1 MNTTSLYEQDFHK
14 WLEVTLKQL
23 RERDTENLDWDNLIE
38 EIEGL
43 GNEQRHKVDSYLF
56 QLLVHLLLLQYW
68 DSGRERCAEGWQDEI
83 DNFRFELEQLFE
95 QSKTLYN
102 YFLERIDYAY
112 TKARRKAIRKSKLP
126 STTFPEQCPYT
137 PQQLLDEEFF
147 PNGDR

>member
-56 QLLVHLLLLQYW
+56 QLVVHLLLLQYW
-68 DSGRERCAEGWQDEI
+68 DSERERCAEGWQDEI

-95 QSKTLYN
+95 QSKTLYK
-102 YFLERIDYAY
+102 YFLEKIDYAY
-112 TKARRKAIRKSKLP
+112 TKARRKAIRNSKLP

>member
-56 QLLVHLLLLQYW
+56 QLVVHLLLLQYW
-68 DSGRERCAEGWQDEI
+68 DSERERCPEGWQDEI
-83 DNFRFELEQLFE
+83 DNFRFELEQSFE
-95 QSKTLYN
+95 QSKTLYK

-112 TKARRKAIRKSKLP
+112 TKACRKAIRNSKLP

>member
-68 DSGRERCAEGWQDEI
+68 DSERERCPEGWQDEI

-95 QSKTLYN
+95 QSKTLYK

-112 TKARRKAIRKSKLP
+112 TKARRKAIRNSKLP

>member
-68 DSGRERCAEGWQDEI
+68 DSERERCAEGWQDEI

-95 QSKTLYN
+95 QSKTLYK

-112 TKARRKAIRKSKLP
+112 TKARRKAIRNSKLT

>member
-56 QLLVHLLLLQYW
+56 QLLVHLLLLRYW
-68 DSGRERCAEGWQDEI
+68 DSERERCPEGWQDEI

-95 QSKTLYN
+95 QSKTLYK

-112 TKARRKAIRKSKLP
+112 TKARRKAIRNSKLP

>member
-56 QLLVHLLLLQYW
+56 QLVVHLLLLQYW
-68 DSGRERCAEGWQDEI
+68 DSERERCAEGWQDEI

-95 QSKTLYN
+95 QSKTLYK

-112 TKARRKAIRKSKLP
+112 TKARRKAIRNSKLP

>member
-68 DSGRERCAEGWQDEI
+68 DSERERCAEGWQDEI

-95 QSKTLYN
+95 QSKTLYK
-102 YFLERIDYAY
+102 YFLEKIDYAY
-112 TKARRKAIRKSKLP
+112 TKARRKAIRNSKLP

>member
-68 DSGRERCAEGWQDEI
+68 DSERERCAEGWQDEI

-95 QSKTLYN
+95 QSKTLYK

-112 TKARRKAIRKSKLP
+112 TKARRKAIRNSKLP

>member
-1 MNTTSLYEQDFHK
+1 M
-14 WLEVTLKQL
+14 
-23 RERDTENLDWDNLIE
+23 
-38 EIEGL
+38 
-43 GNEQRHKVDSYLF
+43 
-56 QLLVHLLLLQYW
+56 LLLQYW
-68 DSGRERCAEGWQDEI
+68 DSERERCAEGWQDEI

-95 QSKTLYN
+95 QSKTLYK

-112 TKARRKAIRKSKLP
+112 TKARRKAIRNSKLP

>member
-68 DSGRERCAEGWQDEI
+68 DSERERCAEGWQDEI

-95 QSKTLYN
+95 QSKTLY
-102 YFLERIDYAY
+102 
-112 TKARRKAIRKSKLP
+112 K
-126 STTFPEQCPYT
+126 
-137 PQQLLDEEFF
+137 
-147 PNGDR
+147 